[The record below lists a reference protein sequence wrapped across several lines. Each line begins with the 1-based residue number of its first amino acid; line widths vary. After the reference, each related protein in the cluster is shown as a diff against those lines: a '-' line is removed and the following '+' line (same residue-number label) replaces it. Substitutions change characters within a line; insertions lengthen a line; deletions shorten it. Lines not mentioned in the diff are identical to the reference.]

1 MMDHYTDRSNAD
13 YENGKY
19 AVLDSMCFAEFL
31 RYYSVAKTNHNLD
44 NDCQSEELTNKL
56 IEENHDH
63 HVSYPKLVPLMS
75 SNEKLLCR
83 KVPGV
88 LQYHV
93 PNINTDPDDYYHHM
107 LVLLCPFRREQD
119 PICGSPPSKILQ
131 LKRSTDSDP
140 YADLIHGAF
149 QRNNDDTQS
158 NIDPFRQ
165 QENSE
170 VEPELQV
177 EVEPEFQDKNSN
189 QDLVEINCTTL
200 IFNYSGNIVHQDYE
214 TNRAIRSLNTEQQ
227 EVVDGVHKWSRDY
240 IKQRPSEQLK
250 EVIPF

>member
-44 NDCQSEELTNKL
+44 NDCQSEELTNKV

-93 PNINTDPDDYYHHM
+93 SNINTDPDDYYHHM

-131 LKRSTDSDP
+131 LKRSTDSEP

-170 VEPELQV
+170 VEPQLQV

-200 IFNYSGNIVHQDYE
+200 SFNYSGNIVHQDYE

>member
-1 MMDHYTDRSNAD
+1 MDHYTDRSNAD

-44 NDCQSEELTNKL
+44 NDCQSEELTNKV

-131 LKRSTDSDP
+131 LKRSTDSEP

-200 IFNYSGNIVHQDYE
+200 SFNYSGNIVHQDYE

-240 IKQRPSEQLK
+240 IKQRPSKQLK

>member
-44 NDCQSEELTNKL
+44 NDCQSEELTNKV

-131 LKRSTDSDP
+131 LKRSTDSEP

-200 IFNYSGNIVHQDYE
+200 SFNYSGNIVHQDYE

>member
-1 MMDHYTDRSNAD
+1 MDRYTDRSNAD

-44 NDCQSEELTNKL
+44 NDCQSEELTNKV

-131 LKRSTDSDP
+131 LKRSTDSEP

-200 IFNYSGNIVHQDYE
+200 SFNYSGNIVHQDYE

>member
-1 MMDHYTDRSNAD
+1 MMDRYTDRSNAD

-19 AVLDSMCFAEFL
+19 ALLDSMCFGEFL
-31 RYYSVAKTNHNLD
+31 RYYSLAKTKHNLD
-44 NDCQSEELTNKL
+44 NDYQSEELTNKV

-83 KVPGV
+83 KVSSV

-107 LVLLCPFRREQD
+107 LVLLYPFRREQD

-131 LKRSTDSDP
+131 LKRSRDSEP
-140 YADLIHGAF
+140 YADLIHDAF
-149 QRNNDDTQS
+149 KRNNDDTQS

-170 VEPELQV
+170 VEPELQ
-177 EVEPEFQDKNSN
+177 DKNSN

-200 IFNYSGNIVHQDYE
+200 SFNYSGNIIHQDHE
-214 TNRAIRSLNTEQQ
+214 TNRSIRSLNTEQRG
-227 EVVDGVHKWSRDY
+227 VFDGVHKRFRDY
-240 IKQRPSEQLK
+240 IKQRSSKQLK

>member
-1 MMDHYTDRSNAD
+1 M
-13 YENGKY
+13 
-19 AVLDSMCFAEFL
+19 
-31 RYYSVAKTNHNLD
+31 
-44 NDCQSEELTNKL
+44 
-56 IEENHDH
+56 
-63 HVSYPKLVPLMS
+63 
-75 SNEKLLCR
+75 
-83 KVPGV
+83 

-93 PNINTDPDDYYHHM
+93 PNINTDPDNYYHHM
-107 LVLLCPFRREQD
+107 LVLLYPFCREQD

-131 LKRSTDSDP
+131 LKRSRDSEP
-140 YADLIHGAF
+140 YADLIHDAF

-170 VEPELQV
+170 AEPELQV
-177 EVEPEFQDKNSN
+177 EVEPELQDKNSN

-200 IFNYSGNIVHQDYE
+200 SFNYSGNIVHQDYE

-240 IKQRPSEQLK
+240 IKQRPSKQLK

>member
-1 MMDHYTDRSNAD
+1 MMDRYTDRSNAD

-131 LKRSTDSDP
+131 LKRSTDSEP

-200 IFNYSGNIVHQDYE
+200 SFNYSGNIVHQDYE